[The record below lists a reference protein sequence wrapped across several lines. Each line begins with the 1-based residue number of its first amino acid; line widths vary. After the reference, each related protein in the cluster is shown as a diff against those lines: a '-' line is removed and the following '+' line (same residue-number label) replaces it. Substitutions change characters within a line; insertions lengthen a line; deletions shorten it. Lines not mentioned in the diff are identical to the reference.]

1 MPTEK
6 KSAKPAKATRK
17 RTCGARRSIKRP
29 ATVGARVT
37 ALTPPEPLPMPLPA
51 PVPETATELGEPLP
65 PPTPVAEAEPPV
77 ELLYMLKGQTAPETP
92 LAPTAA
98 TAAMAETEE
107 PPSAPTTY
115 EPLAGQPAET
125 GEQPATSEAA
135 ATAPAAVSTEERPA
149 GNRRHDFMTENPQP
163 AAAKAPVITG
173 LQNGQETT

>member
-1 MPTEK
+1 ML
-6 KSAKPAKATRK
+6 
-17 RTCGARRSIKRP
+17 G
-29 ATVGARVT
+29 
-37 ALTPPEPLPMPLPA
+37 TPPAVE
-51 PVPETATELGEPLP
+51 
-65 PPTPVAEAEPPV
+65 EAAAKTGPPV
-77 ELLYMLKGQTAPETP
+77 EMLYMLKGQTAPEAP

-98 TAAMAETEE
+98 TAAMAETEG
-107 PPSAPTTY
+107 PPSAPTPY